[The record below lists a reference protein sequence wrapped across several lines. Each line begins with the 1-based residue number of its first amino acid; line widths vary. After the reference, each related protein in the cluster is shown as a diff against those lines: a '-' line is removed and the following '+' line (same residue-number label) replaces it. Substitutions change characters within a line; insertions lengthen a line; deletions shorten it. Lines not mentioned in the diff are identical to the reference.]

1 MVAAPKLDLARRAA
15 GSSTVPYCALGFG
28 IAQLA
33 LSPPFP
39 PSFPFSFAA
48 FSASASSFLMKA
60 TY

>member
-39 PSFPFSFAA
+39 SLPFSFAA